1 MADAKFVRIKLVRSP
16 IGYQKYQRVT
26 AETLGLRKLNATVI
40 HRVSPPIQ
48 GMINQ
53 ISHLLLV
60 EDVDAAEGEKAVAE
74 RAAAK
79 PQRKRRSTSD
89 QQA

>member
-1 MADAKFVRIKLVRSP
+1 MADAKFVRITLVRSP

-26 AETLGLRKLNATVI
+26 AETLGLRKLNSTVI
-40 HRVSPPIQ
+40 HRISPAIT

-74 RAAAK
+74 RAALK
-79 PQRKRRSTSD
+79 QQRTRSAGD